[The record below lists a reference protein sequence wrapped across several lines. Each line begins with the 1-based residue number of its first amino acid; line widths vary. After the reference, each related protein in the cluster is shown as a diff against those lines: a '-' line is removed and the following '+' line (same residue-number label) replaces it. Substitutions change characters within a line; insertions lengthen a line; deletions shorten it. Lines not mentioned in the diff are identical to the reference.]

1 MFLGGFT
8 DSLCLWLASGS
19 RKLSDPHRDPHRRG
33 SRDETDKDTQ
43 KAVAQLRCG
52 EFLPEFLGN
61 LKVVGN
67 PMTMMMMM
75 NDNDDNRINDN
86 SLERERE
93 RRRER
98 ERKKTSYND
107 DDNSNKYLIVNLILV
122 FISWND
128 PDRPTMKWP
137 SNAHLN
143 ASNDHQTIVK
153 NIHQHGFVWTLENR
167 HNFPM
172 DDHYFSFFRNGTNL
186 GHPNMYKTIHSGP

>member
-1 MFLGGFT
+1 M
-8 DSLCLWLASGS
+8 
-19 RKLSDPHRDPHRRG
+19 SDPHRDPHRRG

-43 KAVAQLRCG
+43 KAVAQLRWG

-75 NDNDDNRINDN
+75 MNDNDDNRNNDN

-107 DDNSNKYLIVNLILV
+107 DYNSNKYLIVNLILV
-122 FISWND
+122 FIS
-128 PDRPTMKWP
+128 
-137 SNAHLN
+137 
-143 ASNDHQTIVK
+143 
-153 NIHQHGFVWTLENR
+153 
-167 HNFPM
+167 
-172 DDHYFSFFRNGTNL
+172 
-186 GHPNMYKTIHSGP
+186 